1 MGKLALVFT
10 LSIAAS
16 TANAVCYVQPVATE
30 AVTADASASAGDQMI
45 VPLLLIIALAIAAS
59 KSAGPIGC

>member
-16 TANAVCYVQPVATE
+16 TAIAVCYVQPVATE
-30 AVTADASASAGDQMI
+30 KVAADKGIRNGERAWAYR
-45 VPLLLIIALAIAAS
+45 LLRS
-59 KSAGPIGC
+59 